1 MWQPGLAIVDL
12 TTPEAVS
19 WYQDK
24 LGGLLEMGVDCFKTD
39 FGERIPVDAV
49 YHNGADPEKMHNYYT
64 YLYNKAVYD
73 VLVKYRGREEAVL
86 FARSATVGGQKFPVH
101 WGGDCW
107 SDYESMEQSLRGG
120 LSLTSSGF
128 GYWSHDIGGFE
139 STSTADVYKRWAAF
153 GLLSTHSRFH
163 GSKSYR
169 VPGLLDEEAV
179 DVVRFFA
186 KLKGSL
192 LPYLYSNA
200 YMTSRTGIP
209 MLRSMALEFEGDK
222 NCRYLDKQY
231 MLGESLLVA
240 PIFNEEGKA
249 SYYLPRGLWTNYL
262 TGEQTKGGIWRE
274 EHHDY
279 LSVPLWVRENSIIAT
294 EQKEENGERKLTLKV
309 FGLTDEAHAEIYRN
323 EKLVTSVTLRR
334 EGNKIHGEV
343 KGRTKVDI
351 RFVGEHGLQ
360 AIGAETVLDG
370 KDSVLSIP
378 EWHGAFICTRDN

>member
-1 MWQPGLAIVDL
+1 M
-12 TTPEAVS
+12 
-19 WYQDK
+19 
-24 LGGLLEMGVDCFKTD
+24 
-39 FGERIPVDAV
+39 
-49 YHNGADPEKMHNYYT
+49 
-64 YLYNKAVYD
+64 
-73 VLVKYRGREEAVL
+73 LVKYRGREEAVL

-169 VPGLLDEEAV
+169 VPWLYDEEAV

-192 LPYLYSNA
+192 LPYLYSSA

-222 NCRYLDKQY
+222 NCHTWNCRYLDKQY
-231 MLGESLLVA
+231 MLGESLLAA

-249 SYYLPRGLWTNYL
+249 SYYLPGGLWTNYL
-262 TGEQTKGGIWRE
+262 TGEQTEGGIWRE

-309 FGLTDEAHAEIYRN
+309 FGLTDEAHAEVYRN

-351 RFVGEHGLQ
+351 RFVGEHGLE

-370 KDSVLSIP
+370 RDSVISIP